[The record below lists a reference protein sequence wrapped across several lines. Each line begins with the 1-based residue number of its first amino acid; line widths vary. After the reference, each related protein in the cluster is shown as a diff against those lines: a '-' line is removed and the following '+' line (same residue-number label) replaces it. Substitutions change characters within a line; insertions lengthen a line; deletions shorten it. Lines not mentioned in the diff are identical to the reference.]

1 MRTARSLT
9 SILFLGAATTL
20 LAACPDGEDA
30 RAQFASATVAQ
41 RAAVVPAAIGLTGEQ
56 AANLVTLAEIDHA
69 AGATCPARELVG
81 DAVVYTA
88 AGCQG
93 AASGITWTGRIEAGN
108 SPRTDRLGAAVDA
121 SKPEELRF
129 VGLHADRP
137 DAPLA
142 IDGLLRLSYG
152 AQVGDVRIL
161 NQLTTTTSET
171 VSLDVESRCSRDG
184 ATRECRSQ
192 PGASGEIAGAGRFD
206 LVVVQ
211 RTTLDQIAAR
221 VVLRGE
227 DELRLDSAV
236 RDASDCLTYQIAGKD
251 AGSVCLPELSTAAA
265 SRIAGVSWTC
275 AEGNAVELTGFAAD
289 APIFAKV
296 ELRQG
301 TAQKEVALAFV
312 SHDEATQEDR
322 WASVATPLGDGL
334 ACASLGD
341 VGVRAVAVYAD
352 GRIDCQVTGDWEAF
366 DGLGC
371 F

>member
-20 LAACPDGEDA
+20 LAACPSSEDA
-30 RAQFASATVAQ
+30 KVQFATATVAQ

-69 AGATCPARELVG
+69 AGASCPARAVEG

-88 AGCQG
+88 AGCKG
-93 AASGITWTGRIEAGN
+93 AASGITWNGRIEAVN
-108 SPRTDRLGAAVDA
+108 SPRTDRLGASIDG

-129 VGLHADRP
+129 VGVHADRP

-142 IDGLLRLSYG
+142 VDGLLRVSPGTL
-152 AQVGDVRIL
+152 AGDVRIL
-161 NQLTTTTSET
+161 NQLTTTTTESI
-171 VSLDVESRCSRDG
+171 SLDVESRCSHEG
-184 ATRECRSQ
+184 GTIECRSQ
-192 PGASGEIAGAGRFD
+192 PGASGEIAGLGHFD
-206 LVVVQ
+206 LIVV
-211 RTTLDQIAAR
+211 TSATLDQLTAR

-236 RDASDCLTYQIAGKD
+236 RDANGCPTLLVAGAA
-251 AGSVCLPELSTAAA
+251 AGSVCLPELSDAAA
-265 SRIAGVSWTC
+265 SRIAGASWTC
-275 AEGNAVELTGFAAD
+275 AEGNAVKLTGFAAD

-301 TAQKEVALAFV
+301 TSQQEIALAFV
-312 SHDEATQEDR
+312 SRDATTKDER
-322 WASVATPLGDGL
+322 WESAATPLAEGL
-334 ACASLGD
+334 TCASLGD
-341 VGVRAVAVYAD
+341 IGVRAVAVYAD
-352 GRIDCQVTGDWEAF
+352 GRIDCQTTGDWEAF
-366 DGLGC
+366 DGRGC